1 MPRDDFFVE
10 KHGDVSVS
18 VFVGLP
24 GLRCWTKGHKAEF
37 WIHYCGGKRGWTL
50 GVMAFHCGAAAGKL
64 LFAGLMIVRLG
75 IVPSGEGFGEEIWG
89 GEACR

>member
-1 MPRDDFFVE
+1 MAKAMLAVAILGMLHVGGAGDATRRFFVE

-24 GLRCWTKGHKAEF
+24 GLRCWTKGPKAEF

-50 GVMAFHCGAAAGKL
+50 GVMAFHCGAVL
-64 LFAGLMIVRLG
+64 RVSCYLRV
-75 IVPSGEGFGEEIWG
+75 
-89 GEACR
+89 